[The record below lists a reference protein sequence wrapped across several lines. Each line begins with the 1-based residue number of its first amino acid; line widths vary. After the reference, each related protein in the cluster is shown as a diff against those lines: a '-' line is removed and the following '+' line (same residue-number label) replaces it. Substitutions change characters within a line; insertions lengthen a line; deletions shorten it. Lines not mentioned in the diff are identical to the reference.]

1 MQRIAGKKKKT
12 MTTDPIADY
21 LTRVRNA
28 IMARK
33 KVVEVPASGL
43 KKDITRILYDKG
55 YILSWKV
62 EDDGKQGIIKIA
74 LKYDRGNRQS
84 AIKELTRVSSPG
96 LRQYAHSG
104 ELPRVL
110 NGLGVAI
117 ISTSRGVITDK
128 EARTLGVGGEVI
140 CYVS

>member
-1 MQRIAGKKKKT
+1 MHRPNKKKT

-21 LTRVRNA
+21 LTRLRNA

-55 YILSWKV
+55 YILSWKL
-62 EDDGKQGIIKIA
+62 EDDGKQGLIKIA
-74 LKYDRGNRQS
+74 LKYDRTSRAS
-84 AIKELTRVSSPG
+84 AIRELTRISSPG
-96 LRQYAHSG
+96 LRQYTDSTK
-104 ELPRVL
+104 LPRVL

-117 ISTSRGVITDK
+117 ISTSKGVITDK

>member
-1 MQRIAGKKKKT
+1 

-28 IMARK
+28 ILARK
-33 KVVEVPASGL
+33 KVVSVPASGL
-43 KKDITRILYDKG
+43 KKDITRILFDKG

-62 EDDGKQGIIKIA
+62 EEDGKQGLIKIA
-74 LKYDRGNRQS
+74 LKYDPRSRQS
-84 AIKELTRVSSPG
+84 AIKELTRISSPG

-117 ISTSRGVITDK
+117 ISTSRGVLTDK
-128 EARTLGVGGEVI
+128 EARSLGVGGEVI

>member
-1 MQRIAGKKKKT
+1 M
-12 MTTDPIADY
+12 TDPIADY
-21 LTRVRNA
+21 LTRLRNA

-33 KVVEVPASGL
+33 KIVEVPASGL

-55 YILSWKV
+55 YILSWKA
-62 EDDGKQGIIKIA
+62 EDDGKQGMIKIA
-74 LKYDRGNRQS
+74 LKYDRATREN
-84 AIKELTRVSSPG
+84 AIRELSRVSSPG
-96 LRQYAHSG
+96 LRQYSHVR

-117 ISTSRGVITDK
+117 ISTSKGVMTDK
-128 EARTLGVGGEVI
+128 EARQLNVGGEVL

>member
-1 MQRIAGKKKKT
+1 

-21 LTRVRNA
+21 LTRLRNA
-28 IMARK
+28 ILARK
-33 KVVEVPASGL
+33 KVVEVPASNL

-62 EDDGKQGIIKIA
+62 EDDGKQGLIKIA
-74 LKYDRGNRQS
+74 LKYNAGTRQS
-84 AIKELTRVSSPG
+84 AIKELTRVSTPG
-96 LRQYAHSG
+96 LRKYAHV
-104 ELPRVL
+104 EDLPRVL

-117 ISTSRGVITDK
+117 ISTSKGVITDK
-128 EARTLGVGGEVI
+128 EARTLNVGGEVL

>member
-1 MQRIAGKKKKT
+1 MHRPNKKKT

-21 LTRVRNA
+21 LTRLRNA
-28 IMARK
+28 IMAHK

-55 YILSWKV
+55 YILSWKL
-62 EDDGKQGIIKIA
+62 EDDGKQGLIKIA
-74 LKYDRGNRQS
+74 LKYDRTSRAS
-84 AIKELTRVSSPG
+84 AIRELTRISSPG
-96 LRQYAHSG
+96 LRQYTDSTK
-104 ELPRVL
+104 LPRVL

-117 ISTSRGVITDK
+117 ISTSKGVITDK

>member
-1 MQRIAGKKKKT
+1 

-62 EDDGKQGIIKIA
+62 EEDGKQGMIKIA
-74 LKYDRGNRQS
+74 LKYDRASRKS
-84 AIKELTRVSSPG
+84 AIQELPRVTPPG